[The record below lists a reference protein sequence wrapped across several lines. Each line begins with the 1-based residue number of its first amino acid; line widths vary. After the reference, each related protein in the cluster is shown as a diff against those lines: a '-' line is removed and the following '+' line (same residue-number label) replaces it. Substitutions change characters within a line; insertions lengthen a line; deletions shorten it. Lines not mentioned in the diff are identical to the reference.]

1 MLNTDRLKRTQ
12 SVGNGELDQK
22 SMVVYPY
29 LTLRKK
35 VQELITCGHLQS
47 VLGSLNSFDKASAI
61 SSLLKLTFFLNFTVK
76 NQRKQED
83 ISSKR

>member
-35 VQELITCGHLQS
+35 VQELITCGHLHS
-47 VLGSLNSFDKASAI
+47 VLGSLNDRFDKASAI
-61 SSLLKLTFFLNFTVK
+61 SSL
-76 NQRKQED
+76 
-83 ISSKR
+83 

>member
-35 VQELITCGHLQS
+35 VQELITCGHLSQS

-61 SSLLKLTFFLNFTVK
+61 SSL
-76 NQRKQED
+76 
-83 ISSKR
+83 

>member
-1 MLNTDRLKRTQ
+1 MLNTDRLTRTQ

-29 LTLRKK
+29 LTLRK

-47 VLGSLNSFDKASAI
+47 VLESLNSFDKASAI
-61 SSLLKLTFFLNFTVK
+61 SSL
-76 NQRKQED
+76 
-83 ISSKR
+83 